1 MQYKKDDVIEIIR
14 EKVTGK
20 IVAAHDE
27 KGHHYKFIDNGVIVD
42 SVTTR
47 NVSDKPHLIPWAIDL
62 AIDYLL
68 QDNNFELLSDDNT
81 KDSPIR
87 KQAKLQYTD
96 KRDDAGS
103 LGTRAHNII
112 EEYEKSWILDGYPV
126 QDIRSLIPPT
136 ETDSRVWA
144 AVRSAEAAFKKNNV
158 VPVAAEILVGIPEY
172 GAGTLDLLV
181 LNSDGELELW
191 DWKSSNEV
199 NDFYANQVA
208 AYLKFFE
215 HMTGLKI
222 SRAKIFKINK
232 KRDEFT
238 AYLVPDI
245 ESAWESYK
253 ALSSYYDWLHNG
265 QVKLQEN
272 KLIIRI

>member
-1 MQYKKDDVIEIIR
+1 MRYKKEDVIEIIR

-47 NVSDKPHLIPWAIDL
+47 NCTEKNHLIPWAIDL

-68 QDNNFELLSDDNT
+68 QDNNFELLSKDNT

-191 DWKSSNEV
+191 DHKTSNQID
-199 NDFYANQVA
+199 DFYANQTA
-208 AYLKFFE
+208 AYKKMFE
-215 HMTGLKI
+215 AMTGLHI
-222 SRAKIFKINK
+222 SRVKILKLSK
-232 KRDEFT
+232 KSDEFDI
-238 AYLVPDI
+238 YNVVDI
-245 ESAWESYK
+245 ESAWEAYK
-253 ALSSYYDWLHNG
+253 AISKYYDWK
-265 QVKLQEN
+265 VDKTD
-272 KLIIRI
+272 KIKSDKVVIRI